1 MSAFSRIVVSDRDEP
16 NQPRPDALEIN
27 APSALSSPMPS
38 PYSLPQIYDI
48 AFDFRDVKGECDF
61 LLSVGQAHLGR
72 PVRSALEL
80 ACGPAYHAREMAKR
94 GIISHGL
101 DNSPEMV
108 AYANQLI
115 AREKLNAEIIRADM
129 CNFESF
135 EKYDLC
141 YILIASFAHLL
152 TNRDIL
158 DNLNAVADCLNDDGL
173 YIISTAHPRDFYGP
187 DSPPEHEPSWTNS
200 RAGITVTTH
209 WGGTNQQ
216 FDPLTEIDDVVI
228 SFTVETN
235 GQTARYDFPEKL
247 RRLSLQTFQAL
258 VQSSGRFALVDMYG
272 DFDANIKISNAP
284 ESVRFIPVLQ
294 KLA

>member
-1 MSAFSRIVVSDRDEP
+1 
-16 NQPRPDALEIN
+16 
-27 APSALSSPMPS
+27 MPS

-61 LLSVGQAHLGR
+61 LQNVAQEHLGR

-80 ACGPAYHAREMAKR
+80 ACGPSYHTRELARR
-94 GIISHGL
+94 GVISHGL

-108 AYANQLI
+108 AYAKQLI
-115 AREKLNAEIIRADM
+115 AREKLSSEIIRDDM
-129 CNFESF
+129 RAFESF
-135 EKYDLC
+135 EQYDLC

-158 DNLNAVADCLNDDGL
+158 DNLNAVADLLTDNGL

-187 DSPPEHEPSWTNS
+187 DSPSDHDQSWTSS
-200 RAGITVTTH
+200 RDGITVTTH

-216 FDPLTEIDDVVI
+216 FDPLTEVDDVVI

-235 GQTARYDFPEKL
+235 SQTTRHDFPEKL
-247 RRLSLQTFQAL
+247 RRLSFQTFQAL
-258 VQSSGRFALVDMYG
+258 VQQSGRFALVDMYG
-272 DFDANIKISNAP
+272 DFDRSVKISNDPA
-284 ESVRFIPVLQ
+284 SVRFIPALQ

>member
-1 MSAFSRIVVSDRDEP
+1 MNDHDETVRETSLRKTYT
-16 NQPRPDALEIN
+16 RPE
-27 APSALSSPMPS
+27 
-38 PYSLPQIYDI
+38 IYDI
-48 AFDFRDVKGECDF
+48 AFDFRDVPLEVDF
-61 LLSVGQAHLGR
+61 LLGMAERYLSRKVQATM
-72 PVRSALEL
+72 EM
-80 ACGPAYHAREMAKR
+80 ACGPAYHTREIARR
-94 GIISHGL
+94 GLVADGL
-101 DNSPEMV
+101 DLEPKMV
-108 AYANQLI
+108 AYTRGLALKEGLSCAI
-115 AREKLNAEIIRADM
+115 FEGDMRSFRAPR
-129 CNFESF
+129 
-135 EKYDLC
+135 KYDLVFN
-141 YILIASFAHLL
+141 LLASFAQLE
-152 TNRDIL
+152 TNQDIL
-158 DNLNAVADCLNDDGL
+158 DNFACAADMLVEGGI

-200 RAGITVTTH
+200 RDGITVTTH

-235 GQTARYDFPEKL
+235 GQTARHDFPEKL